1 MKSSTL
7 AEPVLFESGFAAQP
21 DRVVYNYFAYP
32 GSLRLL
38 PCGKLTAV
46 FVAKKMQ
53 GPDECLRIDSTD
65 GGLTWS
71 SPETLFGGPVISDS
85 QQALD
90 ESYGDPVLV
99 VVDEKRVMALAIS
112 SRYTPESATTKDISR
127 SYLWRRI
134 SDDGGETFGP
144 IEQLPGYKNYHAGLV
159 HHGLRLQNYDL
170 LLGYSWDRS
179 AEGEVAAG
187 REGEMHLLSGALIS
201 SDEGQTW
208 SPGQDVDVT
217 AGRGAVHYEDS
228 GGGIAEPAIVELP
241 DGRLFMLGRT
251 PTNNLWQ
258 SYSHDG
264 GRSWETPTA
273 SPLVS
278 HNCPAA
284 LLRLEEDGAI
294 LAIYNNDPLR
304 RARLSASLSTDGC
317 QTWSEPRPLAPME
330 HFDIPEASYP
340 APCELPDG
348 TIVVVFGQISSQEP
362 ECIFNIHFVRFNR
375 AYLQA

>member
-1 MKSSTL
+1 MNSSIL
-7 AEPVLFESGFAAQP
+7 AEPALFESGIVAQP
-21 DRVVYNYFAYP
+21 DRLIYNYFAYP
-32 GSLRLL
+32 GSLCFL

-53 GPDECLRIDSTD
+53 GPDECLRVDSTD

-71 SPETLFGGPVISDS
+71 PPETLFGGTVISDS
-85 QQALD
+85 QQAMD
-90 ESYGDPVLV
+90 ETYGDPVLV
-99 VVDEKRVMALAIS
+99 VVNDQRVMALCFS
-112 SRYTPESATTKDISR
+112 SRYSPDSVTTKDISR
-127 SYLWRRI
+127 SYFWRRI

-144 IEQLPGYKNYHAGLV
+144 IEQLPGYKNYHCGLV
-159 HHGLRLQNYDL
+159 HHGLRLQNNDL

-179 AEGEVAAG
+179 AEGEVAADC
-187 REGEMHLLSGALIS
+187 EGKMHLLSGALIS

-208 SPGQDVDVT
+208 TPGQDVEVS
-217 AGRGAVHYEDS
+217 AGRGPIHYEDC

-258 SYSHDG
+258 SFSHDG
-264 GRSWETPTA
+264 GQTWEEPIA

-284 LLRLEEDGAI
+284 LLRLQEDGAI
-294 LAIYNNDPLR
+294 LAIYNEDPLR

-317 QTWSEPRPLAPME
+317 QSWSEPRPLAPVG

-348 TIVVVFGQISSQEP
+348 TIVVVFGQIASETPGS
-362 ECIFNIHFVRFNR
+362 IFNIRCVRFNR